1 MIRDKNRL
9 KNAQIKKESLLANG
23 EDIDE
28 DSVLSIGTHNFA
40 GTSQISK

>member
-28 DSVLSIGTHNFA
+28 DSVISITHNFA
-40 GTSQISK
+40 GTSPISK